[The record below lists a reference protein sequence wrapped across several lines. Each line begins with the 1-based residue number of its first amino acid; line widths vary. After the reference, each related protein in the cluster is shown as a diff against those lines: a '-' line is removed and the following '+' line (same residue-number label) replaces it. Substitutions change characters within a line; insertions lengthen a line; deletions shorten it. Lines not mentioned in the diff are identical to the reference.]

1 MSRSMLVWLRAV
13 AAVAMLVGFYVLA
26 LALAAGLVMIEL
38 LALDRSVFTAGKVA
52 TLVVP
57 ALFALVKA
65 LAAVEKQQAAEERT
79 GIGVTPQEQPA
90 LWALVRELARRVG
103 TRAPDEITIVAEV
116 NAGVSEQT
124 RFLGIGVGK
133 RDMFVGA
140 PLLACL
146 TEAQLAAVLG
156 HELGHYGHHDTRMSG
171 IVMTGRN
178 ALRRVL
184 SGFHAGDWF
193 QRRLATLV
201 ELYAKLYFR
210 VSAATCRRQ
219 EFAAD
224 VTSAEVAGSA
234 AAASAIRELPAIE
247 AVWMLFL
254 DCHLGTAWA
263 AGYLPHTF
271 FDQFARLRD
280 EPDVRVVLDEIRT
293 SPPERKRMPYDS
305 HPPPRDRIAAIERL
319 ARLGPAGGERPA
331 TTLLRGNV
339 LDQCLTNTLADE
351 AATKTR
357 VDWVT
362 VNHVGARRAVARRT
376 QALLAKAGGTLGH
389 VLDALDAGRV
399 ADLGPEGA
407 GPGDTSAGPRARRE
421 FATPYVRND
430 VRALVALALSD
441 AGRGSWTLSW
451 SGEAR
456 LVTPLCLDE
465 DLVTAALARNTA
477 GLRATLAAAGVGL
490 DYHPA

>member
-1 MSRSMLVWLRAV
+1 M
-13 AAVAMLVGFYVLA
+13 
-26 LALAAGLVMIEL
+26 
-38 LALDRSVFTAGKVA
+38 
-52 TLVVP
+52 
-57 ALFALVKA
+57 
-65 LAAVEKQQAAEERT
+65 

-90 LWALVRELARRVG
+90 LWALVRDLARRVG
-103 TRAPDEITIVAEV
+103 TREPDEITIVAEV

-124 RFLGIGVGK
+124 RFLGLGGGK
-133 RDMFVGA
+133 REMFVGA

-146 TEAQLAAVLG
+146 SEAQLAAVLG
-156 HELGHYGHHDTRMSG
+156 HELAHYGHRDTRMSG

-184 SGFHAGDWF
+184 SGFHSGDWF

-201 ELYAKLYFR
+201 EQYAKLYFR
-210 VSAATCRRQ
+210 VSVATCRRQ

-224 VTSAEVAGSA
+224 ATSAEVAGSA

-247 AVWMLFL
+247 ALWTLFL
-254 DCHLGTAWA
+254 DWHLGTAWA

-293 SPPERKRMPYDS
+293 SPPERERMPYDS
-305 HPPPRDRIAAIERL
+305 HPPLRDRIAAIERL
-319 ARLGPAGGERPA
+319 ARLGPPGGEGPA
-331 TTLLRGNV
+331 TALLHGNV

-362 VNHVGARRAVARRT
+362 VNHVGARRAVAQRT

-399 ADLGPEGA
+399 ADLGPEDS

-421 FATPYVRND
+421 FAMPYVRND

-451 SGEAR
+451 SGDAR
-456 LVTPLCLDE
+456 LVTPLSLDE